1 MNGRT
6 MVGESDPV
14 SLGVAM
20 SLSIMSSRQNGNLT
34 VTLAGEIDLL
44 TVPGLNAELAG
55 AAADD
60 SITKICVDLC
70 GVTFTDST
78 GISSLV
84 AGKQLATES
93 GKQYDVVAARDV
105 IRRVLDLTGVWTY
118 LSSSSD

>member
-1 MNGRT
+1 
-6 MVGESDPV
+6 
-14 SLGVAM
+14 M
-20 SLSIMSSRQNGNLT
+20 SLSITSSRQNGSLT

-44 TVPGLNAELAG
+44 TVPGLNAELAD

-60 SITKICVDLC
+60 SITKIRVDLC

-78 GISSLV
+78 GIGSLV